1 MDVSS
6 TPSKIKSDIQKHL
19 HTRHG
24 TSHPPIDGSVMYFTS
39 LGKYSQVS
47 YTAKIRKKAW
57 LLNKQYINYAW
68 TTKISS
74 GHEG

>member
-47 YTAKIRKKAW
+47 YTAKIRK
-57 LLNKQYINYAW
+57 
-68 TTKISS
+68 
-74 GHEG
+74 EGMIIK